1 MRLFIRVRVLPIETT
16 EDIMY
21 FDLLSLFSLY
31 LDITSLPLIQTWM
44 VQTNSN
50 YISFENYVKSHVNE
64 LRQILIS

>member
-44 VQTNSN
+44 VQLNSN
-50 YISFENYVKSHVNE
+50 YISFENNVKSHVNE
-64 LRQILIS
+64 LREILIS